1 VGRWGDSHFA
11 EGNVTGTIVR
21 SFFNRSQYRGRPH
34 TKVNA
39 PTFSLFASIDRN
51 NTARIMVKI
60 QRNQTASLIAA
71 NNDAIAYLKM
81 GDLNESYSLL
91 SEAVATLQ
99 KLIREQP
106 PKSTP
111 FRYNFQWND
120 LTYSIANSV
129 LKSSEQSGLP
139 FVFQKCITVDMPR
152 KREIRANKLC
162 PFGLCWVLHYNLA
175 LIAHLLGIEKAKSG
189 KPYLQEAKRLYG
201 MVCTYVQS
209 RRCSADYTVLVLL
222 MGIWNN
228 QGCIYMEL
236 DMEEQAN
243 TCLDRLRKLLMKT
256 RASSNKL
263 PGWRYFYLN
272 LVTLEKKRLVAAAA

>member
-1 VGRWGDSHFA
+1 
-11 EGNVTGTIVR
+11 
-21 SFFNRSQYRGRPH
+21 
-34 TKVNA
+34 
-39 PTFSLFASIDRN
+39 
-51 NTARIMVKI
+51 MVKK
-60 QRNQTASLIAA
+60 QPDQTVSLIAA
-71 NNDAIAYLKM
+71 NNDAIVYLKM
-81 GDLNESYSLL
+81 GELEESYSVL

-120 LTYSIANSV
+120 LTNSIARCV
-129 LKSSEQSGLP
+129 FKSSEQSGLP
-139 FVFQKCITVDMPR
+139 FLFQRFVAIDMPR

-175 LIAHLLGIEKAKSG
+175 LAAHLLGIQEAKSG
-189 KPYLQEAKRLYG
+189 KLYLEEAKRLYG
-201 MVCTYVQS
+201 MVCTYAQS
-209 RRCSADYTVLVLL
+209 RRYSADYYTVLL
-222 MGIWNN
+222 MGILNN

-243 TCLDRLRKLLMKT
+243 KCLDRLRTLLMNTKE
-256 RASSNKL
+256 SNSTM

-272 LVTLEKKRLVAAAA
+272 LVILEKRRLVAPAA

>member
-1 VGRWGDSHFA
+1 
-11 EGNVTGTIVR
+11 
-21 SFFNRSQYRGRPH
+21 
-34 TKVNA
+34 
-39 PTFSLFASIDRN
+39 
-51 NTARIMVKI
+51 MVKI
-60 QRNQTASLIAA
+60 QPNKTASLIAT

-99 KLIREQP
+99 KLIHEQP
-106 PKSTP
+106 PKSIP
-111 FRYNFQWND
+111 FRYNYQWND
-120 LTYSIANSV
+120 LTYSIANYI
-129 LKSSEQSGLP
+129 LKPSEQSVLP
-139 FVFQKCITVDMPR
+139 FLFQRCLTVKMPR

-162 PFGLCWVLHYNLA
+162 PFGLCWVVHYNLA
-175 LIAHLLGIEKAKSG
+175 LVAHLLGIQNAKSG

-236 DMEEQAN
+236 GMDEQASN
-243 TCLDRLRKLLMKT
+243 CLDRLRKLLMKT
-256 RASSNKL
+256 RASSNSF

-272 LVTLEKKRLVAAAA
+272 LYTLEKQRLVAAAA